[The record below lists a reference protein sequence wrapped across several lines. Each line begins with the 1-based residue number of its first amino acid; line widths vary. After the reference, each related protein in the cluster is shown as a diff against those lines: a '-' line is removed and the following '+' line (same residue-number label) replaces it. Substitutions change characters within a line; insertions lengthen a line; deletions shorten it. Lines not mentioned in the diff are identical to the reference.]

1 MIKDKMCVWY
11 VKFIVFGFL
20 SLPLFVCAQHTT
32 HIKGKVGRITGAKV
46 WLSYNVDGVMFRDS
60 THLKN
65 GKFAFKV
72 DVEEAVPAT
81 LRLEHLNGKQAG
93 VFDTKECFLEPG
105 IVEIWA
111 KDSLLNADFVKGSQ
125 SKDYALFREF
135 VGLEETKRLAGRVKL
150 TKDEAELKWIQDRR
164 RTLVNNLNE
173 RYAEFVTAYPD
184 SYFSVYALN
193 YISGGSLNVALV
205 EPLFGSLTERLRN
218 SPEGKELR
226 SQIEAMKTLKIGEL
240 APDFVQADT
249 AGVPIRLSDYRGK
262 YVLLDFWASWCG
274 PCRQD
279 NPNLVKA
286 YQKYKDNNFTILG
299 VSLDFKQK
307 AWIDAIENDGLV
319 WTNVSDLGYFKNKVA
334 MQYAIRAVPQNYLI
348 DPDGRIVA
356 LGLHGAALEEILA
369 ELLVCQ
375 QI

>member
-1 MIKDKMCVWY
+1 MIKAKMCVWY
-11 VKFIVFGFL
+11 GKLIVFSFL

-60 THLKN
+60 THLKK

-72 DVEEAVPAT
+72 DVDEAVPAT
-81 LRLEHLNGKQAG
+81 LRLEHLNGKQTG

-105 IVEIWA
+105 IVEIVA

-125 SKDYALFREF
+125 SKDYVLFREF
-135 VGLEETKRLAGRVKL
+135 VGLEETKRLASRAKL
-150 TKDEAELKWIQDRR
+150 TKDEAELNRIQERR
-164 RTLVNNLNE
+164 RAIVNNLNE
-173 RYAEFVTAYPD
+173 RYAKFVTAYPD
-184 SYFSVYALN
+184 SYFSLYALN
-193 YISGGSLNVALV
+193 YISGGTVNVALV
-205 EPLFGSLTERLRN
+205 EPLFESLTERLRN
-218 SPEGKELR
+218 SPEGRELR
-226 SQIEAMKTLKIGEL
+226 SQIEAMKILKIGGL

-249 AGVPIRLSDYRGK
+249 AGVPIKLSDYRGK

-286 YQKYKDNNFTILG
+286 YHKYKDKNFTILG
-299 VSLDFKQK
+299 VSLDFKK
-307 AWIDAIENDGLV
+307 KTWIDAVEKDGLV
-319 WTNVSDLGYFKNKVA
+319 WTNVSDLGYFKNEAAVK
-334 MQYAIRAVPQNYLI
+334 YAIRAVPQNYLI

-356 LGLHGAALEEILA
+356 IGLHGEELEMALAKFINN
-369 ELLVCQ
+369 
-375 QI
+375 